1 MAALS
6 LEVGLSPLVEELCL
20 DLLVDIESNQV
31 LVLVV
36 FMHKVHGM
44 SVPFSQRVPL
54 SLGGVVPHHFDELVN
69 SLF

>member
-6 LEVGLSPLVEELCL
+6 LEVGLSPLIEELCL

-36 FMHKVHGM
+36 FMHEVHGV
-44 SVPFSQRVPL
+44 SVPLSQRVSLP
-54 SLGGVVPHHFDELVN
+54 LGGVIPHHFDELVN